1 MPDMRAKPAKA
12 RRGRPPIDF
21 PIVAIGASAG
31 GLDACTRLID
41 SLPVGTGMAFILVQ
55 HLDPNHESMM
65 ADLLAG
71 HTPMTVTQAGDGD
84 AIAPEHLYI
93 IPPGSYL
100 SVKAG
105 KLHLSAPGA
114 RHGARLPFDFLL
126 HSLADECAGRT
137 IGVILS
143 GTGADGALGL
153 KALHEAGGFTIAQE
167 PADAEYDGMPKA
179 AIAAGAIDLILPIGD
194 MAAALVDPAR
204 RALRAKKAPAP
215 GSNCL
220 PEVIELLRTST
231 SHDFTLYK
239 MGTLQRRIERRMG
252 LAALDTMPAY
262 LERLRSDPAEL
273 ELLAKDLLINVTSF
287 FRDPEVFDLLAEKI
301 VPDLVQAHP
310 TNRPLRLWVAGCSSG
325 EEAYSLVM
333 LLREAI
339 IASKRDIKLVVF
351 ASDVDADAIAT
362 ARDGFYPESVAPF
375 ISPERLARFFVKED
389 HGYRVSPEL
398 RAAVVFTVQDV
409 LADPPFSRLEMISCR
424 NLLIYLGPI
433 AQAKVIAL
441 FHFALREG
449 GTLLLGSAETIGSND
464 DRFKVVSKSARL
476 YRHIGSSRL
485 DDIGFRVGQGEPARG
500 AARGVAN
507 PPEHQNK
514 LADLVQKL
522 VIEAHSPAVVLIN
535 RKHELAFSSG
545 PIERYLRVAPGNPSH
560 DVLAMAPHG
569 LRTKL
574 RSAIH
579 QAVQADGPVI
589 VTGGRSEHGGATI
602 AFDIHVRPVEF
613 EGEALLLVC
622 FADVAA
628 KPARTGRTA
637 SPQNAVRVV
646 ELEQELETTRTELQS
661 AIDNLEMSGEEQR
674 AINEEALSVNEEF
687 QSTNEELLTSKEELQ
702 SLNEELTALN
712 SQLQETLDRQRIT
725 SNDLQN
731 VLYSTDVATLFLD
744 IELNI
749 RFFTPATTALFN
761 LIPGDIGRP
770 LADLQS
776 LSSDDA
782 LSDDAR
788 TVLKDLE
795 PIDREIETTAGCYF
809 IRRIMP
815 YRADN
820 NRVEGVVITF
830 IDISERK
837 QIKQALEDAMQ
848 LAERANAGKSRF
860 LAAASHDL
868 RQPLQTLTLLQGLL
882 AKVVEGPKA
891 KQLVGRIDETLGA
904 ISGMLNTLLDIN
916 QIEAGTVRAHI
927 STFAVNGLLERLRDE
942 FEYHADAKGL
952 QLRLVPCNVSITSD
966 PRLLEQMLRNL
977 IANAVKYTT
986 KGKVLIG
993 CRRRSGH
1000 VRLEVW
1006 DTGEG
1011 IDKDELQAIFDEY
1024 HQVDNAARERSRGLG
1039 LGLSIVKRLGDLL
1052 GHPVQVRSVLGK
1064 GSVFAIGVT
1073 EQPNQTADPAPAP
1086 DDASS
1091 VAVPRS
1097 ARILIIEDDL
1107 DVRELLEILLA
1118 EDGFM
1123 VTSAP
1128 DGVAALKL
1136 AKKAKTA
1143 PDLILSDYN
1152 LPGAM
1157 TGIEAI
1163 GKLREQIGQAVP
1175 AIILTGDISTAA
1187 LRDIADHDCEQLN
1200 KPVKPKLLV
1209 RAIRRLLAAATIIS
1223 SKKTSLPR
1231 RRPTSSMPC

>member
-1 MPDMRAKPAKA
+1 MPAKRAKPA
-12 RRGRPPIDF
+12 RVPRGRPPADF

-41 SLPVGTGMAFILVQ
+41 SLPAVTGMAFILVQ
-55 HLDPNHESMM
+55 HLDPNHESLM

-71 HTPMTVTQAGDGD
+71 HTAMTVQQAADGD
-84 AIAPEHLYI
+84 AIAPDHLYI

-114 RHGARLPFDFLL
+114 RHGARLPVDFLL
-126 HSLADECAGRT
+126 HSLADECPDRT

-167 PADAEYDGMPKA
+167 PGEAEYDGMPRA
-179 AIAAGAIDLILPIGD
+179 AIAAGAVDLVLPIGD

-204 RALRAKKAPAP
+204 QVARAEKAPATGP
-215 GSNCL
+215 NCL
-220 PEVIELLRTST
+220 PEVIELLRTAT
-231 SHDFTLYK
+231 GHDFTLYK

-252 LAALDTMPAY
+252 LAALNTMPAY

-287 FRDPEVFDLLAEKI
+287 FRDTAVFDLLAEKI

-310 TNRPLRLWVAGCSSG
+310 PDRPLRLWVAGCSSG
-325 EEAYSLVM
+325 EEAYSLAM

-339 IASKRDIKLVVF
+339 IASKRDIKLQVF
-351 ASDVDADAIAT
+351 ASDVDVDAIAT
-362 ARDGFYPESVAPF
+362 ARDGLYPESISAL

-409 LADPPFSRLEMISCR
+409 LADPPFSRLDMISCR
-424 NLLIYLGPI
+424 NLLIYLGPE

-464 DRFKVVSKSARL
+464 DRFKVVSKPARL
-476 YRHIGSSRL
+476 YRQIGSSKPG
-485 DDIGFRVGQGEPARG
+485 DIGFRVGQGEPPRG
-500 AARGVAN
+500 PGRSAAN

-522 VIEAHSPAVVLIN
+522 VIEGHLPAAVLIN
-535 RKHELAFSSG
+535 RKHELVFSSG
-545 PIERYLRVAPGNPSH
+545 PTERYLRVAPGHPSH
-560 DVLAMAPHG
+560 DVLAMAPQG

-579 QAVQADGPVI
+579 QAIQADGPII
-589 VTGGRSEHGGATI
+589 VTGGRSDQGGVEI
-602 AFDIHVRPVEF
+602 AFDIHVRPLEY

-622 FADVAA
+622 FVDVAA
-628 KPARTGRTA
+628 KPARTSRTA
-637 SPQNAVRVV
+637 SPQNAARVA
-646 ELEQELETTRTELQS
+646 ELEQELETTRTELQG
-661 AIDNLEMSGEEQR
+661 AIHNLEISGEEQR

-744 IELNI
+744 IDLNI

-776 LSSDDA
+776 LSSDGA
-782 LSDDAR
+782 LPAEAR
-788 TVLKDLE
+788 AVLKNLE
-795 PIDREIETTAGCYF
+795 PIDREIETTAGSF
-809 IRRIMP
+809 FVRRIMP

-820 NRVEGVVITF
+820 NRIEGVVITF

-837 QIKQALEDAMQ
+837 HIKQALEDAMA

-868 RQPLQTLTLLQGLL
+868 RQPLQTLVLLQGLL

-891 KQLVGRIDETLGA
+891 QQLVARIDETLGA
-904 ISGMLNTLLDIN
+904 MSGMLNTLLDIN

-927 STFAVNGLLERLRDE
+927 STFAVNDLLERLRDE
-942 FEYHADAKGL
+942 FAYHADAKGL

-1006 DTGEG
+1006 DTGDG
-1011 IDKDELQAIFDEY
+1011 IDNDELQAIFDEY
-1024 HQVDNAARERSRGLG
+1024 HQIDNAARERSRGLG

-1052 GHPVQVRSVLGK
+1052 GHTVQVRSVLGK

-1073 EQPNQTADPAPAP
+1073 EQPNQTADPVLAP
-1086 DDASS
+1086 DNAGSA
-1091 VAVPRS
+1091 AVPGS

-1107 DVRELLEILLA
+1107 EVRELLEVLLA
-1118 EDGFM
+1118 DDGYK

-1128 DGVAALKL
+1128 NGASALKL

-1163 GKLREQIGQAVP
+1163 GKLRERSGQPVP

-1187 LRDIADHDCEQLN
+1187 LRDIADHECEQLN
-1200 KPVKPKLLV
+1200 KPVKPKMLLL
-1209 RAIRRLLAAATIIS
+1209 AIRRLLSAAIGLSAQVGV
-1223 SKKTSLPR
+1223 PD
-1231 RRPTSSMPC
+1231 P